1 MAENKSFQLA
11 VLVSVLLHSMLF
23 IWLPHMPFLPS
34 RRSLQTM
41 EISYYKIKEMP
52 EKQTI
57 AKKAEPIV
65 KKLPKVTKEDILKP
79 PPRAAA
85 KKVRKAEQEPRQM
98 TALKDAKEK
107 TFARVVEEEQD
118 DAKKATYISY
128 YRAVREK
135 IREWADRNYPKN
147 KKLAEG
153 EVFLSFIVTS
163 SGELL
168 QVMVVDE
175 KSVASRFLRNIAIN
189 SIRDASPFPSFPKGI
204 GHYQITF
211 NVIISFELN
220 K

>member
-1 MAENKSFQLA
+1 MPENKSFQLA

-23 IWLPHMPFLPS
+23 MGLPRMPFLPS
-34 RRSLQTM
+34 KRSLQTL

-52 EKQTI
+52 KKQAI
-57 AKKAEPIV
+57 AKKAKPIV
-65 KKLPKVTKEDILKP
+65 KKLPKVTKEDILN
-79 PPRAAA
+79 PRAAA
-85 KKVRKAEQEPRQM
+85 KNVKKAKQTPRQM

-107 TFARVVEEEQD
+107 TFAKVVEEEQD

-135 IREWADRNYPKN
+135 IRSWADRNYPKN

-153 EVFLSFIVTS
+153 EVFLSFIVAS

-175 KSVASRFLRNIAIN
+175 KSVASRFLRKIAIN
-189 SIRDASPFPSFPKGI
+189 SIRDASPFPSFPKGME
-204 GHYQITF
+204 HYQITF

>member
-11 VLVSVLLHSMLF
+11 VLVSVLLHSILF
-23 IWLPHMPFLPS
+23 IGLPQMPFLPS
-34 RRSLQTM
+34 TRSLQTL

-52 EKQTI
+52 KKKTV
-57 AKKAEPIV
+57 AKKAKPIV
-65 KKLPKVTKEDILKP
+65 KKLPKVTKEDILN
-79 PPRAAA
+79 PRAAA
-85 KKVRKAEQEPRQM
+85 KKARKAIKKPRQM
-98 TALKDAKEK
+98 TALEDAKEK
-107 TFARVVEEEQD
+107 TFAKVVEEEQD

-153 EVFLSFIVTS
+153 EVFLSFIVAS

-175 KSVASRFLRNIAIN
+175 KSVSSRFLRNIAIN
-189 SIRDASPFPSFPKGI
+189 SIRDASPFPSFPKGMEY
-204 GHYQITF
+204 YQITF